1 MVDEVKVQKILTEK
15 GIRYIV
21 LDKNYRIVEP
31 VLKYLKYL
39 DSLDRSPNT
48 LKTYAGHL
56 KTYCEFLEKK
66 GLSVCSIF
74 SADKGCL
81 EILVDYIGWL
91 KSFNQ
96 KKIKIF
102 SAIRDVRKNAT
113 INAMMMPVEG
123 MYAFLAANNDV
134 PEINFLK
141 NKRETITTYKKFLF
155 ETTKKSMVQENILKL
170 KTVQDESYQFV
181 TREQYNKLFAA
192 CSNRRDKLIL
202 ALMFETGLRIGEV
215 LGLHIEDCKPQDKS
229 IYIKHRENLPNN
241 ARVKNH
247 SEGIAFMPDYV
258 VDLMIDYL
266 TEDILH
272 IQNDML
278 FVNLYRG
285 RIGDAMEINTVED
298 LFNRLSKK
306 AGLDVHP
313 HMFRHG
319 FATERRRAG
328 TDIVIVQKLMRHKQ
342 LRSTMIYEHVT
353 NDELRKITEEFYSR
367 KQKSLEFTKRFLN
380 EE

>member
-1 MVDEVKVQKILTEK
+1 MDEVKVQKIQTEK
-15 GIRYIV
+15 GVRYIV

-74 SADKGCL
+74 SADKGYL
-81 EILVDYIGWL
+81 EILLDYIGEL
-91 KSFNQ
+91 KSVNQ

-102 SAIRDVRKNAT
+102 SSRRDVRKNAT

-123 MYAFLAANNDV
+123 MYAFLSANNDV
-134 PEINFLK
+134 PEIKFFN
-141 NKRETITTYKKFLF
+141 NKRGTLTTYKKFLF
-155 ETTKKSMVQENILKL
+155 ETTKKSMVQKNILKL
-170 KTVQDESYQFV
+170 KTLQDESYKFV

-247 SEGIAFMPDYV
+247 SEGVAFMPDYV

-266 TEDILH
+266 TEDILN
-272 IQNDML
+272 IQNDIL

-285 RIGDAMEINTVED
+285 KIGEAMEVNTIED
-298 LFNRLSKK
+298 LLVRLSKK
-306 AGLDVHP
+306 TGLDIHP

-319 FATERRRAG
+319 FGTERRRAG
-328 TDIVIVQKLMRHKQ
+328 TDIAIIQKLMRHKQ
-342 LRSTMIYEHVT
+342 LRSTMIYAHVT
-353 NDELRKITEEFYSR
+353 NDELRKATEEFYSR
-367 KQKSLEFTKRFLN
+367 KQEPLEFTKRFLN